1 MRLFF
6 SFLIVITLFACTSSS
21 KLSNKNEGIL
31 LEGENSIAYVALGD
45 SYTIGEMI
53 TEEKSFPFQLAK
65 KINKNSEITI
75 SKPTIIAKTGWR
87 TDELLDSMRKV
98 EEQYDLV
105 SVLIGANNQRQGKD
119 FGQFIAEFKLILEK
133 AISLSKNGA
142 ESIFVYSIPDYSIM
156 PFLRGKDHDKIASE
170 IKQYNSICKDVAQSL
185 NIVFYDNTPISQKA
199 QFDSSL
205 VADDKLHPSG
215 RMYNFWVN
223 DTFKNII
230 SDQLK

>member
-1 MRLFF
+1 MRLFC
-6 SFLIVITLFACTSSS
+6 SFLIVTSVIACTSSS

-31 LEGENSIAYVALGD
+31 LEDENSIAYLALGD
-45 SYTIGEMI
+45 AYTIGEMI
-53 TEEKSFPFQLAK
+53 AAEQSFPFQLVK
-65 KINKNSEITI
+65 KINENSEIKI

-87 TDELLDSMRKV
+87 TDDLLESIKEV

-105 SVLIGANNQRQGKD
+105 SVLIGANNQRQGRD
-119 FGQFIAEFKLILEK
+119 FGQFTVEFKLILEK
-133 AISLSKNGA
+133 AISLSQNGA
-142 ESIFVYSIPDYSIM
+142 KSIFVFSIPDYSIM
-156 PFLRGKDHDKIASE
+156 PFVGGKDHNKIASE

-223 DTFKNII
+223 DAFKNII
-230 SDQLK
+230 FDQLK